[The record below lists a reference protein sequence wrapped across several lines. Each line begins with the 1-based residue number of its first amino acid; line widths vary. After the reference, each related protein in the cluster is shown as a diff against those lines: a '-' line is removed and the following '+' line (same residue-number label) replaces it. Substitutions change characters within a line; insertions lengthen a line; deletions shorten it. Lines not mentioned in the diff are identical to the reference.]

1 MSVMKTQKEYLCLEI
16 KNIFSLTLSLISHI
30 GNVIS
35 TPKNKK
41 NVLMY
46 QNIWINNKWL
56 IVSQSTPIT

>member
-30 GNVIS
+30 GNVIFA
-35 TPKNKK
+35 PKNKK